1 MTETGIKTELT
12 YFFRLFQKKLCQWS
26 KKNNFLQQPHD
37 HLAFSDDEGIY
48 CFSDGGSWPV
58 NKASLRYEMNTE
70 AQTGRAIPICFVLK
84 SDEVC
89 SPIARSF
96 PAACDDVW
104 VSPGLVIPNAFCAL
118 NASSVLLHM
127 PVAGAHGRL
136 TNGYATA
143 RTPLFQSWLIVVHC
157 AVRWKV
163 WLLMLGENLKRKTCA
178 LAKKWLFFFFKK
190 TNVFRADDRSDRYVA
205 CPPSGAT
212 ISLPHYHAR
221 PFRQWWRCIF
231 VGTHTNTQEPF
242 TDCRDGVVFRRF
254 IPVAVFADLNPG
266 WRRASHARFDVS
278 GKWNGIAKVA
288 AFGPGR
294 HRAPAPNNARRNLR
308 DKHL

>member
-37 HLAFSDDEGIY
+37 HLPFSDDEGIY

-190 TNVFRADDRSDRYVA
+190 NKRFSCRWPQWPICRMPALRRNHLSPTLSCSAFSPMVKMYFRWHAHQHTGAFHWLSWRRRVPTIYSCRCLCWSQSGLTACVARS
-205 CPPSGAT
+205 
-212 ISLPHYHAR
+212 IW
-221 PFRQWWRCIF
+221 RQW
-231 VGTHTNTQEPF
+231 
-242 TDCRDGVVFRRF
+242 
-254 IPVAVFADLNPG
+254 
-266 WRRASHARFDVS
+266 
-278 GKWNGIAKVA
+278 KVEW
-288 AFGPGR
+288 
-294 HRAPAPNNARRNLR
+294 HR
-308 DKHL
+308 